1 MAKKVAQIQFK
12 KWKVEQNRYYVR
24 RTSLTRTEPLQQT
37 VFVFILQFR
46 EHRYK
51 LTMILLP
58 TLDAKDAR

>member
-24 RTSLTRTEPLQQT
+24 RTSLTRTEPLQRT

-51 LTMILLP
+51 LTMIPLP